1 MATRNVKR
9 VWEVCEPHPD
19 VFLRDPDPSLF
30 AISLHHVAH
39 GSADKDYT
47 DAERFFSRTHMTR
60 ALSDLLERVVGRLA
74 GHGRGAPIL
83 RLETPFGGG
92 KTHTMTALY
101 HIACSP
107 EAAQAH
113 ESVQAILT
121 RLNLRALPTRVHTA
135 VLDGRAL
142 DVRERRTDDGLI
154 IRTLWGELAYQL
166 GGREG
171 YQLLMDAD
179 ETRTAPGSARLTEFL
194 KRYQPVLIL
203 MDEALEYLVKAQ
215 AVKVGDS
222 NLTAQTG
229 AFLGELT
236 AAVGAT
242 PQSVLVLAL
251 PASSYEVPAES
262 QEAAERLFQ
271 YAKKVLGRLEM
282 VETPVA
288 QDEVFGV
295 LRRRLFKSTG
305 AERDQKR
312 AVEAIRDYYDEYARF
327 FPDRLRTPDYKE
339 RMLDAYPFHP
349 ELIDLLY
356 ERWGPHP
363 QFQRT
368 RGALRLLALVLRRL
382 FNQREGSAVLIQPHH
397 IDLADRHIR
406 GEVVRLLDSSWDAI
420 ATGDVLQRAR
430 EIEQK
435 LGGEYA
441 KEQLGKGAAACA
453 FLYSISAATSVGG
466 ASEEEIRT
474 ALLRPPINP
483 ALASEVLGRLREEL
497 WYLRYR
503 DRRYLFTAKP
513 NLNKVVLDF
522 ESDISDEAVER
533 ALVERL
539 KALAGTGLGVFQVVV
554 APHAP
559 ELIPDRPQPTL
570 TVLPLEEEHPQAW
583 MMQAVAHAGEGIR
596 INKNMLVFL
605 VPDRSRVAAVRTA
618 LRRCLA
624 LEELARAPSFKE
636 MDKDDQQQLKDQL
649 KDKEA
654 EVEAL
659 LRHAYQEIYR
669 PDEGAV
675 QRVSVSSPV
684 QNTKTLDEY
693 VQQVLDKAGVLLRQ
707 IAPEYLK
714 ETLQVEAVGEAP
726 LAQASNLFTG
736 VVGQPMPTHPQA
748 ALHEAVREG
757 VRRGVFGVRVGEQ
770 LYLHEEVPEEVLKSP
785 QAVLVAPTKPLATPQ
800 PTQQARPIA
809 LRVRTS
815 TNMLYP
821 LLKAADPLRN
831 LPEASVCLEV
841 HDPTGKLH
849 ELRAELDRL
858 LQDYGCTAE
867 WLTEE

>member
-1 MATRNVKR
+1 
-9 VWEVCEPHPD
+9 
-19 VFLRDPDPSLF
+19 
-30 AISLHHVAH
+30 
-39 GSADKDYT
+39 
-47 DAERFFSRTHMTR
+47 
-60 ALSDLLERVVGRLA
+60 
-74 GHGRGAPIL
+74 
-83 RLETPFGGG
+83 
-92 KTHTMTALY
+92 
-101 HIACSP
+101 
-107 EAAQAH
+107 
-113 ESVQAILT
+113 
-121 RLNLRALPTRVHTA
+121 
-135 VLDGRAL
+135 
-142 DVRERRTDDGLI
+142 
-154 IRTLWGELAYQL
+154 
-166 GGREG
+166 
-171 YQLLMDAD
+171 
-179 ETRTAPGSARLTEFL
+179 
-194 KRYQPVLIL
+194 
-203 MDEALEYLVKAQ
+203 
-215 AVKVGDS
+215 
-222 NLTAQTG
+222 
-229 AFLGELT
+229 
-236 AAVGAT
+236 
-242 PQSVLVLAL
+242 
-251 PASSYEVPAES
+251 
-262 QEAAERLFQ
+262 
-271 YAKKVLGRLEM
+271 
-282 VETPVA
+282 
-288 QDEVFGV
+288 
-295 LRRRLFKSTG
+295 
-305 AERDQKR
+305 
-312 AVEAIRDYYDEYARF
+312 
-327 FPDRLRTPDYKE
+327 
-339 RMLDAYPFHP
+339 
-349 ELIDLLY
+349 
-356 ERWGPHP
+356 
-363 QFQRT
+363 
-368 RGALRLLALVLRRL
+368 
-382 FNQREGSAVLIQPHH
+382 
-397 IDLADRHIR
+397 LADRHIR

-736 VVGQPMPTHPQA
+736 VVGQPDADAPAGGAARGSARRRQA
-748 ALHEAVREG
+748 RR
-757 VRRGVFGVRVGEQ
+757 VRRARRRTTLPSRGSARRGAQESSSGVGRADE
-770 LYLHEEVPEEVLKSP
+770 
-785 QAVLVAPTKPLATPQ
+785 AARDAQ

-821 LLKAADPLRN
+821 LLKVAESLRT

-849 ELRAELDRL
+849 ELRAELDTPAARL
-858 LQDYGCTAE
+858 RLHR
-867 WLTEE
+867 